1 MILLQELVGYVLRNS
16 CIRNMFCVQWA
27 QKCLKHL
34 ENMHFSATENTCSE
48 RMCEMRYMELQDRS
62 SEYKVTGRT
71 ETVEA
76 TDVK

>member
-1 MILLQELVGYVLRNS
+1 MILLQELVGCVLRNICS
-16 CIRNMFCVQWA
+16 RNMFSVQCA

-34 ENMHFSATENTCSE
+34 ENMHFSSTENTRSE
-48 RMCEMRYMELQDRS
+48 RMCEMRYMELQDRC

-76 TDVK
+76 TEVN